1 IVLVSPHQF
10 VFRVVDSIAIKMS
23 IAVALL
29 ASPYLRRDLT
39 DPWWGFS
46 RPKDLITLPPDWVC
60 SKVLLKQRNLA
71 AQLSDPCADPNLSVV
86 CLRLLH
92 QGGEQLANGIVSTK
106 ASGGEWGMAF
116 AQCEHVC
123 APFNQERDHFG
134 APLHA
139 RNMQGGV

>member
-1 IVLVSPHQF
+1 
-10 VFRVVDSIAIKMS
+10 
-23 IAVALL
+23 
-29 ASPYLRRDLT
+29 T
-39 DPWWGFS
+39 
-46 RPKDLITLPPDWVC
+46 WVC
-60 SKVLLKQRNLA
+60 SELLLKQRNLA

-106 ASGGEWGMAF
+106 ASGGKWGMAF

-139 RNMQGGV
+139 RNMQGGVTEIASLVDVDASVNESLGGRKIAPSHNEMECIVAIAASCIHIRKVGLGKVRRFA